1 MKHIDMVLKSLND
14 LSKHLEEIKATTGVN
29 KMGVTHAAEL
39 VANGKI
45 SKPSSWNPPSANEE
59 NAYIKENGMSKYG
72 MWFLGVDSN
81 VSAEDKG
88 HWHYI
93 YTSDFKTVDRA
104 ALIAIRQRSGQ
115 QKQTDVFNAAG
126 KLLEKID
133 A

>member
-1 MKHIDMVLKSLND
+1 MVLKSLND

-59 NAYIKENGMSKYG
+59 NAYIKENGMAKYG
-72 MWFLGVDSN
+72 MWFLGIDSN

-104 ALIAIRQRSGQ
+104 ALIAIRQRAGQ